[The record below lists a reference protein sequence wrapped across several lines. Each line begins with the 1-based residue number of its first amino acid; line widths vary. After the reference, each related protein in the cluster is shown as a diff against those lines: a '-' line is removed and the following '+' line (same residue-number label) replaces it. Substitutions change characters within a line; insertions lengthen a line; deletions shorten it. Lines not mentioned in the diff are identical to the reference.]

1 MSTNK
6 LVKKIFSLVLWIF
19 FVSLLISFVKQIIVY
34 RRVSKRM
41 ADEQNQLKVL
51 EERNKLL
58 KEKLSEIK
66 SSGSVFI
73 QTEGILGLEN
83 TSQKQNSS
91 TERNYRKWRE
101 LFFYWPSTTGFPCSA
116 IPLNWKSGTGLNQ
129 LSFHPYETSRKSTVL
144 APSLMASSISN
155 RLA

>member
-1 MSTNK
+1 M
-6 LVKKIFSLVLWIF
+6 VLWIF

-66 SSGSVFI
+66 SSGSAFI
-73 QTEGILGLEN
+73 QTEEILGLKN

-91 TERNYRKWRE
+91 TERNYQKWRE
-101 LFFYWPSTTGFPCSA
+101 LFFY
-116 IPLNWKSGTGLNQ
+116 
-129 LSFHPYETSRKSTVL
+129 
-144 APSLMASSISN
+144 
-155 RLA
+155 